1 MRDDGM
7 KQQALDDLAKLRMTV
22 RRVGAAASAESKAF
36 RALDEMPGSEALAA
50 LHQAHHAELDAIQQM
65 LMSLDLFERR
75 NPEVWTPDGQA
86 ERESGRL

>member
-1 MRDDGM
+1 M
-7 KQQALDDLAKLRMTV
+7 KKQALDDLAKLRMTV

-36 RALDEMPGSEALAA
+36 RVLDETPGSEALAA

-75 NPEVWTPDGQA
+75 NPELWTPAD
-86 ERESGRL
+86 ETDREARQR

>member
-1 MRDDGM
+1 M
-7 KQQALDDLAKLRMTV
+7 KKQALDDLAKLRMNV

-36 RALDEMPGSEALAA
+36 RALDEEPGSDALAA

-75 NPEVWTPDGQA
+75 NPEIWMNVGDAQREAGQA
-86 ERESGRL
+86 